1 MPIVKLGV
9 LSVLDILNLSLDHT
23 ELLAVAGSL
32 VGLGGLAWKLYFAL
46 TSAPHL
52 QAEKH
57 QQSKTAEGLSAREIA
72 ETNIVIIV
80 PAYNEE
86 LNVCPCLTSILD
98 STPSPIRVILADDSS
113 TDATAELADQ
123 LRQERA
129 DVRLSI
135 LRVPSRPEH
144 ERWVGKNW
152 ACNYT
157 VQQLASSA
165 EGLPDYLLFLD
176 CDVTLEP
183 GALEAAI
190 SLARQQQVGL
200 LTIAPEIVCGCFAEW
215 LVQPIMMASMAGWFE
230 PSQVNDDKCADAFA
244 AGPFMLFERSAY
256 LEIGGH
262 SGVRECVVEDVEL
275 ASAIKRHNLGLQF
288 TYSGSLV
295 KLRMYRDAAQLWEG
309 WTKNAFEAVE
319 RNWLLWLF
327 AVVALGGLFLVPWVV
342 GILGLITSNWLLL
355 VLAISAITF
364 HLLIR
369 LMLRKWA
376 NLPLTY
382 WWLSGAGGL
391 VTIAIF
397 LTSAYR
403 TTTGRNWTWK
413 GRSLQ

>member
-1 MPIVKLGV
+1 M
-9 LSVLDILNLSLDHT
+9 LDVLNLSLART
-23 ELLAVAGSL
+23 EQLAVAGSL

-52 QAEKH
+52 QAEASTGDPKEKH
-57 QQSKTAEGLSAREIA
+57 QQSDTTQGLSARKIA
-72 ETNIVIIV
+72 ETDIAVIV

-86 LNVCPCLTSILD
+86 LNIRPCLTSILD
-98 STPSPIRVILADDSS
+98 STPSPIRIVLADDGSI
-113 TDATAELADQ
+113 DATAALADQ

-129 DVRLSI
+129 DDRLSI
-135 LRVPSRPEH
+135 LHVPPRPED

-152 ACNYT
+152 ACDYA
-157 VQQLASSA
+157 VKQLGSSS

-183 GALEAAI
+183 GALEAAVA
-190 SLARQQQVGL
+190 LARQQQVGL
-200 LTIAPEIVCGCFAEW
+200 LTIAPEIVCGCVAEW

-230 PSQVNDDKCADAFA
+230 PSLVNNAERSDAFA

-256 LEIGGH
+256 LKIGGH
-262 SGVRECVVEDVEL
+262 AGVKDCVVEDVEL
-275 ASAIKRHNLGLQF
+275 ANAIKRHNLGLHF

-295 KLRMYRDAAQLWEG
+295 KLRMYQNAAQLWEG

-319 RNWLLWLF
+319 RNWVLWLF
-327 AVVALGGLFLVPWVV
+327 AVVALGGLFLVPWV
-342 GILGLITSNWLLL
+342 GGMLGLVTGNWLLL
-355 VLAISAITF
+355 KLALAAIVL

-382 WWLSGAGGL
+382 WWLSGVGGAIA
-391 VTIAIF
+391 IAIF
-397 LTSAYR
+397 LASAYR

>member
-1 MPIVKLGV
+1 M
-9 LSVLDILNLSLDHT
+9 LDILNLSLARA
-23 ELLAVAGSL
+23 EQLAVAGSL
-32 VGLGGLAWKLYFAL
+32 VGLSGLAWKLFFAL

-52 QAEKH
+52 QAGVHASITEKS
-57 QQSKTAEGLSAREIA
+57 QQGKKTTEKLASAYEIA
-72 ETNIVIIV
+72 ETDIAIIV

-86 LNVCPCLTSILD
+86 RNVVSCLTSILD
-98 STPSPIRVILADDSS
+98 STTSPVQIILADDSS
-113 TDATAELADQ
+113 TDETAALTEQ
-123 LRQERA
+123 LQLERA
-129 DVRLSI
+129 DNRLSI
-135 LRVPSRPEH
+135 VRVPPRPEN

-152 ACNYT
+152 ACDYA
-157 VQQLASSA
+157 VQQL
-165 EGLPDYLLFLD
+165 LPRQETMPKYLLFLD
-176 CDVTLEP
+176 CDATLEP

-190 SLARQQQVGL
+190 ALARHKEVGL

-230 PSQVNDDKCADAFA
+230 PNLVNDSERADAFA

-262 SGVRECVVEDVEL
+262 AAARECVVEDVEL
-275 ASAIKRHNLGLQF
+275 ASRIKRHNLGLHF

-295 KLRMYRDAAQLWEG
+295 KLRMYQNSAQLWEG

-327 AVVALGGLFLVPWVV
+327 AILALGGMFLVPWVGGV
-342 GILGLITSNWLLL
+342 LGLVTGNGLLL
-355 VLAISAITF
+355 YLAIAAIAF

-369 LMLRKWA
+369 LMLSKWA
-376 NLPLTY
+376 NLPLRY
-382 WWLSGAGGL
+382 WWLSGVGGL

-403 TTTGRNWTWK
+403 TSTGRNWTWK